1 MVQSFL
7 LTIETQPQGNFSDIS
22 MIIMNLESK
31 YYFENTSKRIMR
43 VWETYSFMMTLDK
56 SRLDLLANLIN
67 AYLLLKGFT
76 FDWIWRQWR

>member
-43 VWETYSFMMTLDK
+43 VAETYSFMMTLDK

-76 FDWIWRQWR
+76 FDWI

>member
-43 VWETYSFMMTLDK
+43 VSETYSFMMTLDK
-56 SRLDLLANLIN
+56 SRLDPLANLIN

-76 FDWIWRQWR
+76 FDWI